1 MREVPDM
8 LAVRGRVV
16 EVRERG
22 AQARRRRA
30 EVAQQS
36 ECERHVREKSARPKG
51 QQPNC
56 VLTLDA

>member
-1 MREVPDM
+1 M

-22 AQARRRRA
+22 AQSRRRRA